1 MMTVRDPK
9 NDENKKKMR
18 IFEKNGKK
26 KKHRARKHDTLINSQ
41 KI

>member
-26 KKHRARKHDTLINSQ
+26 KSIVPESTIL
-41 KI
+41 